1 MAASRRLTRRCWTKT
16 DALAAAAE
24 FLSRPRPRRMAAR
37 ELVEGM
43 CSDDAYTR
51 RASADVARTVAVREP
66 GALRHYA
73 DLLVDLAMECPL
85 EQWQARGYSTLAAAY
100 TARNRAQRMKLA
112 DLLRGML
119 EEEQIAIRA
128 IAIEAFATIA
138 CAEPELRDE
147 AIGMLELCG
156 ESGIPAIRSRGRR
169 MMLTMMKSQSG

>member
-1 MAASRRLTRRCWTKT
+1 LK
-16 DALAAAAE
+16 
-24 FLSRPRPRRMAAR
+24 PRRAATR

-51 RASADVARTVAVREP
+51 RASADIARAVAVREP
-66 GALRHYA
+66 EALRNYA

-85 EQWQARGYSTLAAAY
+85 EQWQARGYSALAAAY
-100 TARNRAQRMKLA
+100 TARNRPQRMKLA
-112 DLLRGML
+112 EMLRGML

-138 CAEPELRDE
+138 CAEPELREE
-147 AIGMLELCG
+147 AMGMLELSC

-169 MMLTMMKSQSG
+169 MLLTMMKSQSG

>member
-1 MAASRRLTRRCWTKT
+1 
-16 DALAAAAE
+16 
-24 FLSRPRPRRMAAR
+24 
-37 ELVEGM
+37 M
-43 CSDDAYTR
+43 CSTDAYTR
-51 RASADVARTVAVREP
+51 RASADVARIVSMREP

-85 EQWQARGYSTLAAAY
+85 EQWQARGYTALAAAY
-100 TARNRAQRMKLA
+100 SAWNRPQRMKLA

-138 CAEPELRDE
+138 YAEPELREE
-147 AIGMLELCG
+147 AMGMLELCC

-169 MMLTMMKSQSG
+169 MLLTMTRSQSG